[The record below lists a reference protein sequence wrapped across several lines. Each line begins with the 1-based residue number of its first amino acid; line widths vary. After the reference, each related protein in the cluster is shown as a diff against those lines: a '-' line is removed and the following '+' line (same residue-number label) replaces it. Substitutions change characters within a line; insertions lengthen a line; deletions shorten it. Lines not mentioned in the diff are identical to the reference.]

1 MLAQG
6 VYILIIY
13 WSTDLLIIQGQLNLI
28 RRRRASYSTALC
40 HSWGHGHLRILL
52 SWRWRGGIL
61 KNFLTDLGWLF
72 YFSNSFKSHSW
83 TPLPA
88 LAGSRSHL
96 AKQSLKLL
104 SDFLALCI
112 ASRGQQGQDA
122 LLVSA
127 WNWWV
132 TKTALNALYKNIRHS
147 LHRRKYKIKR
157 T

>member
-1 MLAQG
+1 M
-6 VYILIIY
+6 
-13 WSTDLLIIQGQLNLI
+13 QGQLNLI
-28 RRRRASYSTALC
+28 RRRQASYRRAPC

-52 SWRWRGGIL
+52 FWRWRGGAL

-72 YFSNSFKSHSW
+72 YFSNSFKSHSR
-83 TPLPA
+83 TPPPA

-104 SDFLALCI
+104 SDFLALSI

-122 LLVSA
+122 LLISA

-132 TKTALNALYKNIRHS
+132 TKTACLPHTHFLSNLQLAQQSLCALNTLYK
-147 LHRRKYKIKR
+147 KYKTQLTQKKI
-157 T
+157 